1 MRVFVFADDPEE
13 RHILTYVLTHSGLD
27 VLPNAEMQPVLDDW
41 PQNSA
46 ELIVLAADSD
56 RPPMEAIVQTRAI
69 TQVPVLVIANPFTE
83 SEEVE
88 MLRGGADLV
97 LFRPVSPRIF
107 SIYARILLRRVEN
120 VPSSMLVSLDLGAIV
135 LDPATRTVTVQDGEP
150 QRLTHLEFRLAYVLM
165 TNRDQVVPTEILVE
179 RVWGYDG
186 SGDRELVR
194 GLISRLRRKIE
205 PSQEDPIFIETITGV
220 GYRLTVPESMQIT
233 QD

>member
-1 MRVFVFADDPEE
+1 
-13 RHILTYVLTHSGLD
+13 
-27 VLPNAEMQPVLDDW
+27 
-41 PQNSA
+41 
-46 ELIVLAADSD
+46 
-56 RPPMEAIVQTRAI
+56 
-69 TQVPVLVIANPFTE
+69 
-83 SEEVE
+83 
-88 MLRGGADLV
+88 
-97 LFRPVSPRIF
+97 
-107 SIYARILLRRVEN
+107 
-120 VPSSMLVSLDLGAIV
+120 MLVSLDLGAVV

>member
-13 RHILTYVLTHSGLD
+13 RHILTYVLNHSGLD
-27 VLPNAEMQPVLDDW
+27 VLPNAKMQPVLDDW

-97 LFRPVSPRIF
+97 LFRPVSPRIPP
-107 SIYARILLRRVEN
+107 V
-120 VPSSMLVSLDLGAIV
+120 
-135 LDPATRTVTVQDGEP
+135 
-150 QRLTHLEFRLAYVLM
+150 
-165 TNRDQVVPTEILVE
+165 
-179 RVWGYDG
+179 
-186 SGDRELVR
+186 
-194 GLISRLRRKIE
+194 
-205 PSQEDPIFIETITGV
+205 
-220 GYRLTVPESMQIT
+220 
-233 QD
+233 